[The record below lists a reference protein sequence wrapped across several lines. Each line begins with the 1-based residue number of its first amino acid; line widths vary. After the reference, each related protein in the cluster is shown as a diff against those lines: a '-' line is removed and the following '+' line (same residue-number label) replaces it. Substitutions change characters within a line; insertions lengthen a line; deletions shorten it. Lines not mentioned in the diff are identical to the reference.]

1 MFRGSMVALVTPMSE
16 DGLLDLSAFDRLV
29 DFHVEQGTCALVVA
43 GTTGESAT
51 LSMAEHAELVRR
63 AVNRTRERVPV
74 IAGTGSAS
82 TATTIALTRQ
92 AMAAGVDACLIVTPY
107 YNKPVQEGLYRHYR
121 AVAEAVAVPQILYN
135 VPSRTGCDLLPE
147 TVVRLAEF
155 PNIVGIKEA
164 TGSLERAR
172 QLRTLCSGR
181 LDVYS
186 GDDATAR
193 ELMLDGGQGVIS
205 VTANVAPKL
214 MAEMCASA
222 LAGDAAAA
230 ASADARL
237 AGLHR
242 ALFTE
247 SNPIPAKWALHAMG
261 LIGPALR
268 LPLTPLADAKHDEVA
283 QALLQA
289 GIAVQYAA

>member
-1 MFRGSMVALVTPMSE
+1 MVALVTPMGD
-16 DGLLDLSAFDRLV
+16 DGSLDLSAFDRLIE
-29 DFHVEQGTCALVVA
+29 FHVEQHTCALVVA

-51 LSMAEHAELVRR
+51 LSAAEQIELVRR
-63 AVNRTRERVPV
+63 AVSRARERIPI

-82 TATTIALTRQ
+82 TAATVALTRR
-92 AMAAGVDACLIVTPY
+92 AMEVGVDACLIVTPY
-107 YNKPVQEGLYRHYR
+107 YNKPTQEGLYQHYR
-121 AVAEAVAVPQILYN
+121 AAAESVAVPQILYN

-147 TVVRLAEF
+147 TVARLAEL
-155 PNIVGIKEA
+155 PNVIGIKDA

-193 ELMLDGGQGVIS
+193 ELMLDGGHGVIS
-205 VTANVAPKL
+205 VTANVAPAL

-230 ASADARL
+230 AAADARL

-242 ALFTE
+242 SLFAE

-268 LPLTPLADAKHDEVA
+268 LPLTPLAAEKHDEVA
-283 QALLQA
+283 QALRQA